1 MLGAEHRTTLGLR
14 AKEKKISSEIAQAEK
29 VAYSE
34 DSEDEEAYE
43 RGAERGD
50 ERGDDAVPGRQADA
64 APRAGDAL
72 SPKAEDA
79 LLRVLSRRNEE
90 LLVIFSSADNDHTG
104 TIDPIEFALS
114 LRSMG
119 VRHEADIHELMPL
132 FGYSSGSYIADLHE
146 LLSKVRGRTV
156 PACLQ

>member
-43 RGAERGD
+43 RGD
-50 ERGDDAVPGRQADA
+50 DRGDDAVPGRQADA

-119 VRHEADIHELMPL
+119 VRHEAIIHELMPL